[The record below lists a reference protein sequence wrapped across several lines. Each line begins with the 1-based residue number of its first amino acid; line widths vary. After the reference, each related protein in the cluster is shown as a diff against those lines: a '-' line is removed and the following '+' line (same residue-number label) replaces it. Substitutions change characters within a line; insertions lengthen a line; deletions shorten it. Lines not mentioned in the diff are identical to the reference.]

1 MANIDRDPNSAT
13 HAGRREP
20 YATPKITKVRM
31 EDRQTVAM
39 AVCKESL
46 ESDGCA
52 KDLQPTFNFNP
63 S

>member
-1 MANIDRDPNSAT
+1 MANIDRDTNCTT

-20 YATPKITKVRM
+20 YVTPRIMKVRM

-39 AVCKESL
+39 AVCKDSL
-46 ESDGCA
+46 DNQGCA
-52 KDLQPTFNFNP
+52 PDLQPNFNINP